1 MNIRLMHTFRLTGPW
16 DKLLEDV
23 DNLEKFMRRI
33 EKFCDKDTDHLSDPA
48 EVDKRKNKFRG
59 DAFEVFAEALLKTH
73 AYDRRVGIA
82 NYRPADPTED
92 YGIDGYGIGTNMRP
106 ATVQVKYR
114 GNGESELTANSDH
127 LTNFLG
133 ASQNHSTHR
142 VSIDDNENMLI
153 ITSAKGVHR
162 VTAENMLHNKVRWV
176 GRELLKE
183 LVDNNLPFW
192 EEFRRATLTLTK

>member
-1 MNIRLMHTFRLTGPW
+1 MNIRLIHTFRLIGPW
-16 DKLLEDV
+16 TDLLSDV
-23 DNLEKFMRRI
+23 DDLETFLRRI
-33 EKFCDKDTDHLSDPA
+33 EKYCVQDTHHLSDAA
-48 EVDKRKNKFRG
+48 EIEKRKNKFRG

-73 AYDRRVGIA
+73 AYDRRIGIA
-82 NYRPADPTED
+82 DYKPADPAED
-92 YGIDGYGIGTNMRP
+92 FGIDGYGIGTNMRH

-133 ASQNHSTHR
+133 ASQNHTTYR
-142 VSIDDNENMLI
+142 VAIDDKENMLI

-162 VTAENMLHNKVRWV
+162 ITAENMLHNKVRWI
-176 GRELLKE
+176 GRELLKD

-192 EEFRRATLTLTK
+192 EEFRRATAPLTK

>member
-1 MNIRLMHTFRLTGPW
+1 MHTFRLIGPW
-16 DKLLEDV
+16 DRLLKDV
-23 DNLEKFMRRI
+23 DNLDKFLRRI
-33 EKFCDKDTDHLSDPA
+33 EKFCGENTEHLTS
-48 EVDKRKNKFRG
+48 ESEKEKRMNKFRG

-73 AYDRRVGIA
+73 PYDRRIGISK
-82 NYRPADPTED
+82 YTVADPNED
-92 YGIDGYGIGTNMRP
+92 YGIDGYGIGTNLRP

-114 GNGESELTANSDH
+114 GNSEQELTANSDH

-133 ASQNHSTHR
+133 ASQNHATHR
-142 VSIDDNENMLI
+142 VSIDDKENMLI

-162 VTAENMLHNKVRWV
+162 ITAENMLHNKVRWI

-192 EEFRRATLTLTK
+192 EEFRRATAPIL